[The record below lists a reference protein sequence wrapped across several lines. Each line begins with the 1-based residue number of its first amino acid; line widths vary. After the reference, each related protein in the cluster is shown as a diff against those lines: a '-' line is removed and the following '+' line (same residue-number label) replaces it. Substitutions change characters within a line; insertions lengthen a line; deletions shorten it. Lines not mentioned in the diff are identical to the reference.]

1 MNRRRFYQLR
11 NTSVLFAILVFFTQ
25 VCAAQAYRYLNME
38 DGLGSQKVYR
48 ILQDSL
54 GYMWF
59 LTQEGP
65 DRYNGKEIKHYEL
78 TDKGQKLN
86 MQFNLN
92 WLYMAG
98 DGALW
103 GIGRKGRIFRY
114 ELERDRFEQ
123 VYMPSQPEKGIASP
137 NITYSYMDHSGRIWL
152 CSKEQITLFD
162 TRTEKAFP
170 LSCDIISNITSIEQ
184 MDGMNFFI
192 GTESGLYQA
201 ILDEQRMSL
210 TCKSAYDLHIPVS
223 ELFFSDTLKKLF
235 VGTFKQGIWI
245 CDLNTSSETSSDRTL
260 SDVNVKRIVP
270 VGEKEVLIATD
281 GKGIYRMN
289 VDSCH
294 AVPYIVADYTIHNGM
309 NGNNINDVYVD
320 GDGRIWIANYPS
332 GITIRDNRYGGYRWT
347 RHSVGNRQSLVN
359 DQVHDVIED
368 SDGDLWFGT
377 SNGISFYNSGT
388 GEWHSFFSTFDH
400 ELEDKNHIFLTLC
413 EISPGII
420 LAGGFTSGLYQIN
433 KRTLTVDY
441 IASSLFFHLDLRPD
455 QYIRDIKKDSEGN
468 IWSGG
473 FYNLKCFDL
482 AGGKSRLYPG
492 LSSITCIHEK
502 DSSSMWIGTSMG
514 LYLLDKVSG
523 KYRSI
528 DMPVESSHICA
539 LYQGGD
545 GVLYIGTS
553 GSGLVLYNPR
563 EEAFAQYY
571 TDNCALISNNIY
583 TILPKP
589 NGDLLLSTENGIV
602 HFSPRKMSF
611 NNWTRE
617 QGLMSVCFN
626 PGAGIL
632 HSSGRFVLG
641 SNDGVIGFPSD
652 MYIPV
657 PGFSPMLLS
666 DLNISYQTVYP
677 GDEGSPLETDIN
689 NTEVLR
695 LKYGQNTFSL
705 RASSIN
711 YDYPS
716 NVLYS
721 WKLEGFYEEWTA
733 PSADG
738 LMRFINIPSGKYV
751 LHVRSVSNEEK
762 YKSYEQRSILI
773 IISPPL
779 WASPWAIAGYVLLAV
794 LVCVILFRIVT
805 LRKQKKAS
813 EEKARFFINTAHDIR
828 TPLTLI
834 KAPLEELRNGEMVNE
849 EGKDH
854 VSMALR
860 NVDVLLRLTTNLIN
874 FERIDTY
881 SSHLYVSEYELGS
894 YMSGICD
901 TFRSYAS
908 VKHIRLDYEN
918 NFSYLNVWF
927 DRDKMDSIL
936 KNILSNAMKYTPENG
951 SIHVSASECGDNWR
965 IEVKDTGIGIPRN
978 EQKGLFHAYFRGSN
992 VINLKVSGSGIG
1004 LALVHRLVHLHGGKI
1019 SIEST
1024 AEQGTQV
1031 EIIFPKGNKHFHK
1044 ATIISQTPEHPVT
1057 VPEVISPFSPSVT
1070 LKQNPASSRRI
1081 LVVEDND
1088 DLRIYLTNTLGE
1100 DYQVQSCLNGKEAL
1114 EILSEFKPHLV
1125 LSDIMM
1131 PEMSGDEL
1139 CAAIKGNIETS
1150 HIPVLLLT
1158 ALGDEKNML
1167 EGLKI
1172 GADDYIAKPFSI
1184 NILKASID
1192 RLIANRLL
1200 LYKKYGSPDFENE
1213 KWPKGC
1219 RDTLDWKF
1227 IASVRENVEKNM
1239 ADPDF
1244 TVDMLCSLHHMSR
1257 SSFYNK
1263 VKALTDCSPADYV
1276 RLIRMQCAARM
1287 LKESERSITEIADMT
1302 GFCDAK
1308 YFREVFRK
1316 HFGVSPSEYR
1326 GKGTTEKE
1334 NPD

>member
-1 MNRRRFYQLR
+1 M
-11 NTSVLFAILVFFTQ
+11 LF
-25 VCAAQAYRYLNME
+25 R
-38 DGLGSQKVYR
+38 S
-48 ILQDSL
+48 
-54 GYMWF
+54 
-59 LTQEGP
+59 
-65 DRYNGKEIKHYEL
+65 
-78 TDKGQKLN
+78 
-86 MQFNLN
+86 
-92 WLYMAG
+92 
-98 DGALW
+98 
-103 GIGRKGRIFRY
+103 
-114 ELERDRFEQ
+114 
-123 VYMPSQPEKGIASP
+123 
-137 NITYSYMDHSGRIWL
+137 
-152 CSKEQITLFD
+152 
-162 TRTEKAFP
+162 
-170 LSCDIISNITSIEQ
+170 
-184 MDGMNFFI
+184 
-192 GTESGLYQA
+192 
-201 ILDEQRMSL
+201 
-210 TCKSAYDLHIPVS
+210 
-223 ELFFSDTLKKLF
+223 
-235 VGTFKQGIWI
+235 
-245 CDLNTSSETSSDRTL
+245 
-260 SDVNVKRIVP
+260 
-270 VGEKEVLIATD
+270 
-281 GKGIYRMN
+281 
-289 VDSCH
+289 
-294 AVPYIVADYTIHNGM
+294 
-309 NGNNINDVYVD
+309 
-320 GDGRIWIANYPS
+320 
-332 GITIRDNRYGGYRWT
+332 
-347 RHSVGNRQSLVN
+347 
-359 DQVHDVIED
+359 
-368 SDGDLWFGT
+368 
-377 SNGISFYNSGT
+377 
-388 GEWHSFFSTFDH
+388 
-400 ELEDKNHIFLTLC
+400 
-413 EISPGII
+413 
-420 LAGGFTSGLYQIN
+420 QIN

-492 LSSITCIHEK
+492 LSSITCIYEK

-539 LYQGGD
+539 LYQGND
-545 GVLYIGTS
+545 GVLYVGTS
-553 GSGLVLYNPR
+553 GSGLVLYDPK

-589 NGDLLLSTENGIV
+589 DGDLLLSTENGIV

-611 NNWTRE
+611 HNWTRE

-652 MYIPV
+652 MHIPV
-657 PGFSPMLLS
+657 PSFSPMLLS
-666 DLNISYQTVYP
+666 DLNISYQTMYP

-721 WKLEGFYEEWTA
+721 WKLEGFYEEWTT
-733 PSADG
+733 PSSNG
-738 LMRFINIPSGKYV
+738 LMRFTNIPPGKYM

-762 YKSYEQRSILI
+762 YKSYEQRSMLI

-779 WASPWAIAGYVLLAV
+779 WATPWAIAGYILLAV

-805 LRKQKKAS
+805 LRKQKKTS

-834 KAPLEELRNGEMVNE
+834 KAPLEELRNGDMVNE
-849 EGKDH
+849 EGKSH

-881 SSHLYVSEYELGS
+881 SSRLYVSEYELSS

-908 VKHIRLDYEN
+908 VKHIRLDYED

-951 SIHVSASECGDNWR
+951 SIHVSASECGDNWC

-1031 EIIFPKGNKHFHK
+1031 KIIFPKGNKHFHK
-1044 ATIISQTPEHPVT
+1044 ATIISQTSEHPVT

-1070 LKQNPASSRRI
+1070 PKQNPDSSRRI

-1114 EILSEFKPHLV
+1114 EILPGFKPDLV

-1200 LYKKYGSPDFENE
+1200 LYKKYGSSDFENE

-1287 LKESERSITEIADMT
+1287 VKEGERSITEIADMT

-1326 GKGTTEKE
+1326 GKGTAEKE

>member
-11 NTSVLFAILVFFTQ
+11 NTSVLFGIFVFFTQ
-25 VCAAQAYRYLNME
+25 TCVAQAYRYLSME

-48 ILQDSL
+48 ILQDTL

-78 TDKGQKLN
+78 MDKGQKLN

-92 WLYMAG
+92 WLYMAA

-114 ELERDRFEQ
+114 EPEHDRFEQ
-123 VYMPSQPEKGIASP
+123 VYMPSLPEKGIASP
-137 NITYSYMDHSGRIWL
+137 NITYSYMDQDGRIWL
-152 CSKEQITLFD
+152 CSKEHISLFD
-162 TRTEKAFP
+162 TRAGQV
-170 LSCDIISNITSIEQ
+170 SSVSSSIVSNITSIEQ
-184 MDGMNFFI
+184 VDRTNFFI
-192 GTESGLYQA
+192 GTESGLYQVV
-201 ILDEQRMSL
+201 LDEQHNSL
-210 TCKSAYDLHIPVS
+210 TCKPAYNLHIPIS
-223 ELFFSDTLKKLF
+223 ELFFSAALKKLF
-235 VGTFKQGIWI
+235 VGTFKQGIWV
-245 CDLNTSSETSSDRTL
+245 CDLKTSSETCSDGTL
-260 SDVNVKRIVP
+260 NDVNVKRIVP
-270 VGEKEVLIATD
+270 FGEREVLIATD

-294 AVPYIVADYTIHNGM
+294 AVPYIIADYTIHNGM

-377 SNGISFYNSGT
+377 SNGISLYNFAT
-388 GEWHSFFSTFDH
+388 GNWHSFISTFDH

-413 EISPGII
+413 EISPGVI

-455 QYIRDIKKDSEGN
+455 QYIRDIKKDSEGYV
-468 IWSGG
+468 WSGG

-482 AGGKSRLYPG
+482 ESKKSRLYPG
-492 LSSITCIHEK
+492 LSSITCILER
-502 DSSSMWIGTSMG
+502 DPSSMWIGTSMG

-523 KYRSI
+523 KYRSV
-528 DMPVESSHICA
+528 DLPVESSHICA
-539 LYQGGD
+539 LYQGKD

-553 GSGLVLYNPR
+553 GSGLVLYDPK
-563 EEAFAQYY
+563 EEAFAQYH

-589 NGDLLLSTENGIV
+589 DGDLLLSTENGIV
-602 HFSPRKMSF
+602 HFSPRRMSF

-632 HSSGRFVLG
+632 HSSGRFILG

-652 MYIPV
+652 MHIPV
-657 PGFSPMLLS
+657 PAFSPMLLS
-666 DLNISYQTVYP
+666 DLNISYQTMYP

-689 NTEVLR
+689 NTDVLR
-695 LKYGQNTFSL
+695 LEYEQNTFSL

-711 YDYPS
+711 FDYPS

-721 WKLEGFYEEWTA
+721 WKLEGFYEEWTT

-738 LMRFINIPSGKYV
+738 LMRFTNIPSGKYM

-779 WASPWAIAGYVLLAV
+779 WATPWAIAGYVM
-794 LVCVILFRIVT
+794 LVILICVILFRIIT
-805 LRKQKKAS
+805 LRKQKKTS

-834 KAPLEELRNGEMVNE
+834 KAPLEELRNGDMVNE
-849 EGKDH
+849 EGKTH
-854 VSMALR
+854 VGMALR

-881 SSHLYVSEYELGS
+881 SSRLYVSEYELGS
-894 YMSGICD
+894 YMAGICD

-918 NFSYLNVWF
+918 NFNYLNVWF

-951 SIHVSASECGDNWR
+951 RIHVSVSECEDSWR

-1004 LALVHRLVHLHGGKI
+1004 LALVHRLVQLHGGKI

-1024 AEQGTQV
+1024 AEQGTLV
-1031 EIIFPKGNKHFHK
+1031 RITFPKGNKHFHK
-1044 ATIISQTPEHPVT
+1044 ATIVSQAPEHPVI
-1057 VPEVISPFSPSVT
+1057 VPEVASPYSPSVAP
-1070 LKQNPASSRRI
+1070 KQNPVSSRRI

-1114 EILSEFKPHLV
+1114 EILSEFKPDLV

-1172 GADDYIAKPFSI
+1172 GADDYMAKPFSI

-1192 RLIANRLL
+1192 RLIANRHL
-1200 LYKKYGSPDFENE
+1200 LYKKFGSPDFENE

-1219 RDTLDWKF
+1219 RDTLDRKF

-1263 VKALTDCSPADYV
+1263 VKALTNCSPADYV

-1287 LKESERSITEIADMT
+1287 LKEGEHSITEIADMT

-1326 GKGTTEKE
+1326 EKE
-1334 NPD
+1334 R

>member
-1 MNRRRFYQLR
+1 M
-11 NTSVLFAILVFFTQ
+11 LFAILVFFTQ
-25 VCAAQAYRYLNME
+25 VCVAQAYKYISME

-86 MQFNLN
+86 MQFSLN
-92 WLYMAG
+92 WLYMAD
-98 DGALW
+98 DGVLW
-103 GIGRKGRIFRY
+103 GTGRKGRIFRY
-114 ELERDRFEQ
+114 EQGRDRFEQ
-123 VYMPSQPEKGIASP
+123 VYMPPLPEKGISSP
-137 NITYSYMDHSGRIWL
+137 NITYSYMDHSRRIWL
-152 CSKEQITLFD
+152 CSKEQMALFD
-162 TRTEKAFP
+162 TRTGKISQ
-170 LSCDIISNITSIEQ
+170 LSSSIISNVTSIAQIDRE
-184 MDGMNFFI
+184 NFFI
-192 GTESGLYQA
+192 GTESGLYRA
-201 ILDEQRMSL
+201 VLDESRTLLSC
-210 TCKSAYDLHIPVS
+210 TPAYNLHAPVS
-223 ELFFSDTLKKLF
+223 ELFFSAALKKLF
-235 VGTFKQGIWI
+235 VGTFKQGVWI
-245 CDLNTSSETSSDRTL
+245 CDLDTSQENRSDETL
-260 SDVNVKRIVP
+260 SDVNIKRIIP
-270 VGEKEVLIATD
+270 FGEREILIATD

-289 VDSCH
+289 IDTCH
-294 AVPYIVADYTIHNGM
+294 AVPYIVADYNIHNGM
-309 NGNNINDVYVD
+309 NGNNINDVHVD
-320 GDGRIWIANYPS
+320 HEGRIWIANYPS
-332 GITIRDNRYGGYRWT
+332 GITIRDNRYSGYRWT

-359 DQVHDVIED
+359 NQVHDVIED
-368 SDGDLWFGT
+368 SEGDLWFGT
-377 SNGISFYNSGT
+377 SNGISLYSSAT

-420 LAGGFTSGLYQIN
+420 LAGGFTSGLYQID
-433 KRTLTVDY
+433 KRALTVDY

-455 QYIRDIKKDSEGN
+455 QYIRDIRKDSEGN

-482 AGGKSRLYPG
+482 KSGKSRLYSG
-492 LSSITCIHEK
+492 LNSITCIREK
-502 DSSSMWIGTSMG
+502 DDSSMWIGTSAG
-514 LYLLDKVSG
+514 LYLLDKFSG

-528 DMPVESSHICA
+528 DMPVESMHIHA
-539 LYQGGD
+539 LYQGDD

-553 GSGLVLYNPR
+553 GSGLVLYNPE

-589 NGDLLLSTENGIV
+589 DGDLLLSTENGIV
-602 HFSPRKMSF
+602 HFSPRRMSF

-652 MYIPV
+652 MHIPV
-657 PGFSPMLLS
+657 PTFSPMLLS
-666 DLNISYQTVYP
+666 DLNISYQPVYP

-689 NTEVLR
+689 DTKILK
-695 LKYGQNTFSL
+695 LKYEQNTFSL

-716 NVLYS
+716 NILYS
-721 WKLEGFYEEWTA
+721 WRLEGFYDEWTT
-733 PSADG
+733 PSSNG
-738 LMRFINIPSGKYV
+738 LMRFTNIPSGKYM

-762 YKSYEQRSILI
+762 YKSYEQRSMLI

-779 WASPWAIAGYVLLAV
+779 WATPWAIAGYIMLAV
-794 LVCVILFRIVT
+794 LVCVILFRIIT
-805 LRKQKKAS
+805 LRKQKRIS
-813 EEKARFFINTAHDIR
+813 EEKTRFFINTAHDIR

-834 KAPLEELRNGEMVNE
+834 KAPLEELRNKDMVNE
-849 EGKDH
+849 EGKGH

-860 NVDVLLRLTTNLIN
+860 NVDVLLRLITNLIN
-874 FERIDTY
+874 FERINTY
-881 SSHLYVSEYELGS
+881 SSHMYIAEYELGT

-901 TFRSYAS
+901 TFHAYANI
-908 VKHIRLDYEN
+908 KHIRLTYES
-918 NFSYLNVWF
+918 NFQYLNVWF
-927 DRDKMDSIL
+927 DRDKMDSIM

-951 SIHVSASECGDNWR
+951 NIYVSASEYEDGWG

-978 EQKGLFHAYFRGSN
+978 EQKGLFHTYFRGSN
-992 VINLKVSGSGIG
+992 AVNLRVSGSGIG
-1004 LALVHRLVHLHGGKI
+1004 LALVHRLVRLHGGKI
-1019 SIEST
+1019 TIEST
-1024 AEQGTQV
+1024 AEQGTRV
-1031 EIIFPKGNKHFHK
+1031 RIIFPKGNKHFRK
-1044 ATIISQTPEHPVT
+1044 ASIISATPERSISM
-1057 VPEVISPFSPSVT
+1057 PEVVT
-1070 LKQNPASSRRI
+1070 PALSAVEPKQSDASSRRI

-1088 DLRIYLTNTLGE
+1088 DLRIYLANTLGE
-1100 DYQVQSCLNGKEAL
+1100 DYLVQSCHNGKEAL
-1114 EILSEFKPHLV
+1114 EILSEFKPDLV

-1172 GADDYIAKPFSI
+1172 GADDYMAKPFSI
-1184 NILKASID
+1184 SILKASIN
-1192 RLIANRLL
+1192 RLITNRILL
-1200 LYKKYGSPDFENE
+1200 HKKYGSSDFETE

-1276 RLIRMQCAARM
+1276 RLIRMQYAARM
-1287 LKESERSITEIADMT
+1287 LKEGEHSITEIADMT

-1326 GKGTTEKE
+1326 GKGTAEKE
-1334 NPD
+1334 NSDLKQDNDGSMSK